1 MESMTVIPA
10 VFSLIGVGLALYAM
24 FRSSSNLTTRLKIER
39 KLAYNLAQELKSR
52 NIESDISVKL
62 DKIIVRSKV
71 EEEEDIE
78 NLKLQIDDALK
89 SALKNLVESEQELI
103 RNSLEQPSKQGQT
116 HYLKKV
122 INNSLQELK
131 HQKA

>member
-1 MESMTVIPA
+1 MESMTIIPA

-24 FRSSSNLTTRLKIER
+24 FRSSTNLATRLKIER

-71 EEEEDIE
+71 EEEDIE
-78 NLKLQIDDALK
+78 ILKLQIDDALK
-89 SALKNLVESEQELI
+89 SALKTLVESEQKLI

>member
-1 MESMTVIPA
+1 MESMTIIPA

-71 EEEEDIE
+71 EEEDIE

-89 SALKNLVESEQELI
+89 SALKALVESEQELI